1 MLRNFSN
8 YAITKK
14 KLQQTLLRRI
24 GRQSLYI
31 NNRQLIC
38 IPPIRSNSSFPT
50 AQSLIIVS
58 QKMESSKIANSPLT
72 NIFNKNTNLHLPIQ
86 SRKILRFQLI
96 IVITVKFVQS
106 ITTPARASVQISW
119 IHFINNTIQIETLV
133 KWELSTRRNI
143 NASVIHLIWNQNYQ
157 SCRKNMR
164 DFNMTIISFRKN
176 TTSIARVYPRKLK
189 RIIWMIYQELPHK
202 RIMTLLEHR

>member
-1 MLRNFSN
+1 MHLNNSLIVTQYLINTSQNLHTYQPNKYNSVVMKMLRNFSN

-106 ITTPARASVQISW
+106 ITTPARASVQIS
-119 IHFINNTIQIETLV
+119 
-133 KWELSTRRNI
+133 
-143 NASVIHLIWNQNYQ
+143 
-157 SCRKNMR
+157 
-164 DFNMTIISFRKN
+164 
-176 TTSIARVYPRKLK
+176 
-189 RIIWMIYQELPHK
+189 
-202 RIMTLLEHR
+202 